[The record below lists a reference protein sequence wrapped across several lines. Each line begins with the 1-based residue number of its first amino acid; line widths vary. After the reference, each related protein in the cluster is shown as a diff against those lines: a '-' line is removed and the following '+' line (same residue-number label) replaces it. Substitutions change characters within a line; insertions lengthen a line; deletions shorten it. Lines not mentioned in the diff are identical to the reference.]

1 MVPSTVEKATSVDK
15 VNSVMPGEM
24 IHTKTAMPT
33 EPVEREQKET
43 SWVEGYNRL
52 NTSMSVFVN
61 AARAYYSYRES
72 EKKILGGF
80 EKTVEQLVGSYT
92 DNLHTRIEDSIG
104 REMEKLKA
112 LQLTTSAATLA
123 AGVAAVRQEERE
135 GDLPR
140 FIQQQT
146 AVRQEERE
154 GDLPRFIQQQTAVLG
169 QCLAG
174 SVSELNA
181 ALQQNVAQFQKE
193 MASASNTLLPPLTAP
208 AKNDLAS
215 LYQSLRQF
223 VSEGCGKK
231 EKDWFPYPQLYPPG
245 TLLHLRNNPTI
256 GKQDDYALMEAVA
269 DRCQGK
275 RPSARFGSAGDE
287 KKGVEMVEVDKEE
300 FDHYSLDVS
309 LIEDHRMGNY
319 VWGLCKYYD
328 SLKRDA

>member
-1 MVPSTVEKATSVDK
+1 MKELNEALAEKA
-15 VNSVMPGEM
+15 VMASQKQLH
-24 IHTKTAMPT
+24 ILKTL
-33 EPVEREQKET
+33 
-43 SWVEGYNRL
+43 S
-52 NTSMSVFVN
+52 S
-61 AARAYYSYRES
+61 
-72 EKKILGGF
+72 
-80 EKTVEQLVGSYT
+80 
-92 DNLHTRIEDSIG
+92 
-104 REMEKLKA
+104 
-112 LQLTTSAATLA
+112 TLA
-123 AGVAAVRQEERE
+123 SVSRVEPQ
-135 GDLPR
+135 PS
-140 FIQQQT
+140 
-146 AVRQEERE
+146 VS
-154 GDLPRFIQQQTAVLG
+154 AVLRALK
-169 QCLAG
+169 QLLASSSTDVQLQALG
-174 SVSELNA
+174 CIKRLLELNA

-275 RPSARFGSAGDE
+275 RPSTRFGSAGDE